1 MKKIKTGIIGG
12 SIRNRWASS
21 THIPA
26 LLHSELHKITAIAT
40 TNMASAQEA
49 ADQIGN
55 VSAYDDYTKLLESS
69 DIDMVIVSVK
79 APYHHE
85 IVLNAIRTNKHIY
98 CEWPLAVTASEVDEI
113 MAQINGSQVRH
124 AIGLQSRQADE
135 VRRVKEMIDHQEI
148 GRILSVN
155 IRSSTQAKGN
165 WVDSG
170 SSYILER
177 SNGAT
182 LLTINGGHALD
193 IVSYLFG
200 HFTEIQASHHTHY
213 SEAHITDQSHTIHKN
228 IEDQYIIQGKI
239 NREIP
244 VSIHLQGGAYPQ
256 FILEI
261 QGEQGIIRLYQNCSI
276 GHPQYG
282 GLSISLVKY
291 NSSQAITTSQ
301 QDDFIVVMEDTK
313 EFPLTNVARAHH
325 SFAEDILSNPDYPK
339 TPDFHYA
346 AYLHRLINAIEE
358 SAQTGRRIDLI

>member
-26 LLHSELHKITAIAT
+26 LLHSELHEITAIAT

-49 ADQIGN
+49 ADRIGN
-55 VSAYDDYTKLLESS
+55 VSAYDDYTKMLESS
-69 DIDMVIVSVK
+69 DVDMVIVSVK

-85 IVLNAIRTNKHIY
+85 IILNAIHANKHIY

-113 MAQINGSQVRH
+113 MVQINGSQVRH

-155 IRSSTQAKGN
+155 MKSSTQAKGN
-165 WVDSG
+165 WADSG

-193 IVSYLFG
+193 IVSYLLG
-200 HFTEIQASHHTHY
+200 HFSEVQASHHTHY
-213 SEAHITDQSHTIHKN
+213 NEAHITDQGRTINKN

-239 NREIP
+239 NLEIP

-256 FILEI
+256 FILEV
-261 QGEQGIIRLYQNCSI
+261 QGELGIIRLYQNRSI

-282 GLSISLVKY
+282 GLSVSLVKY
-291 NSSQAITTSQ
+291 DSSQAIASSQ
-301 QDDFIVVMEDTK
+301 HDDFTLVMEDMK
-313 EFPLTNVARAHH
+313 EFPLTNVARAHQ
-325 SFAEDILSNPDYPK
+325 SFAEDILSNSDNPK

-346 AYLHRLINAIEE
+346 AYLHQLIRAIEE
-358 SAQTGRRIDLI
+358 SARTGRRMYLN